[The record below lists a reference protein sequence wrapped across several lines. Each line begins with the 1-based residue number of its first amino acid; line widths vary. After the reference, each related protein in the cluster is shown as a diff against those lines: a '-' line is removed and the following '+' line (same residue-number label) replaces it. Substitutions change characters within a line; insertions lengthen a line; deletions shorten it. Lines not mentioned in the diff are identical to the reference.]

1 MPQTSQIVHESETQR
16 QFVRLKL
23 PASARIE
30 GKHYTVKDLSSAGFS
45 IRDIGAE
52 YKKRKIIDLVLIL
65 PFSDF
70 SIDVKLK
77 AEMLHYDKKS
87 NVAGCRFVD
96 LNANQLSI
104 LNHVMKAF
112 ISGEAVGVNDVI
124 NVVAR
129 DNFVQ
134 LRKHGNDDAP
144 SLKDN
149 LKKYILYGLA
159 VLAILTLT
167 SFIIYSLYERIFIL
181 TTPYGQVQANQME
194 IFSPASGTFASRL
207 PEGSLSVKKGQLIGT
222 LATQTNNGATLGNIT
237 KKLKIMSPCDC
248 YIMETPYKNNN
259 HQAENSKLFSLLPRN
274 ADIFIQA
281 YVPYEN
287 INKLKIGNKA
297 TVHVSGTDLPVNA
310 VITDIK
316 TDEDIFLLKET
327 PVALVRMNPE
337 KALPKD
343 LIHRPAFIEFYL

>member
-1 MPQTSQIVHESETQR
+1 MSHAAQIVHESETQR

-30 GKHYTVKDLSSAGFS
+30 GKHYGVKDLSSAGFS
-45 IRDIGAE
+45 IRDIGAD
-52 YKKRKIIDLVLIL
+52 YKKRKIIDLLLIL

-96 LNANQLSI
+96 LNANQVSI

-112 ISGEAVGVNDVI
+112 IAGEAVGVNDVI
-124 NVVAR
+124 SVVAR

-134 LRKHGNDDAP
+134 LRNHSNDAP
-144 SLKDN
+144 ASLRDN
-149 LKKYILYGLA
+149 LKKYMLYGLA
-159 VLAILTLT
+159 LVAILTLS

-181 TTPYGQVQANQME
+181 STPYGQVQANHME
-194 IFSPASGTFASRL
+194 IFSPAAGTFDSRL
-207 PEGSLSVKKGQLIGT
+207 PEGSLSVQKGQLIGT
-222 LATQTNNGATLGNIT
+222 LATQRNNGATLGNIT
-237 KKLKIMSPCDC
+237 KKLKIISPCDC

-259 HQAENSKLFSLLPRN
+259 RQSENSKLFSLLPRN

-287 INKLKIGNKA
+287 VNKLKIGNPA
-297 TVHVSGTDLPVNA
+297 AVHISGTELPINA

-327 PVALVRMNPE
+327 PVALVRMTPE
-337 KALPKD
+337 QALPKD